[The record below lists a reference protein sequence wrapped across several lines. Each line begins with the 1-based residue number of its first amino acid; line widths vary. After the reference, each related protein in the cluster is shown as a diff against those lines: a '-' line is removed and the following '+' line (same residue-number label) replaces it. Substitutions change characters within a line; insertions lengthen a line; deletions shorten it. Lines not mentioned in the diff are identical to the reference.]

1 MIPWAGWRAAIG
13 AGLLAASL
21 ALEPDAHAQAAALK
35 LATQTVAGTAQ
46 YDGAARFAELVARKT
61 NGRITVTVHG
71 DGALGGD
78 LQIISSM
85 QRGTVEMALM
95 NAGLLNGVAKEFTIV
110 DFPFL
115 FATEEEAATVLD
127 GPMGRSL
134 LDLLPAQGLVGL
146 AYTELGFRHIHNSKR
161 PVSRMEDLRG
171 LKLRAVQA
179 PIDIDTLTA
188 LGANAVPLPFPD
200 LFQALEHKSVDG
212 AADPLITIAV
222 LKFDQVQTYL
232 TLTGYVYNPQIL
244 LISKAVFDKLSPA
257 DRTALQEAAAEAR
270 DFERRIARERNAQ
283 SLEKLRKTMQVAEMS
298 ASEAARMRDA
308 VKPVT
313 AKYARLVG
321 EAFAS
326 EFTAE
331 VARVR
336 AGKPK

>member
-1 MIPWAGWRAAIG
+1 LI
-13 AGLLAASL
+13 
-21 ALEPDAHAQAAALK
+21 
-35 LATQTVAGTAQ
+35 
-46 YDGAARFAELVARKT
+46 
-61 NGRITVTVHG
+61 
-71 DGALGGD
+71 
-78 LQIISSM
+78 
-85 QRGTVEMALM
+85 
-95 NAGLLNGVAKEFTIV
+95 
-110 DFPFL
+110 
-115 FATEEEAATVLD
+115 
-127 GPMGRSL
+127 
-134 LDLLPAQGLVGL
+134 GL

-161 PVSRMEDLRG
+161 PVNRMEDLRG

-200 LFQALEHKSVDG
+200 LYQALEHKSVDG

-222 LKFDQVQTYL
+222 LKFDQVQPYL
-232 TLTGYVYNPQIL
+232 TLAGYVYNPQIL
-244 LISKAVFDKLSPA
+244 LISKATFDKLTEA

-283 SLEKLRKTMQVAEMS
+283 SLARLRKTMRVADVVGS
-298 ASEAARMRDA
+298 DTAKMREA
-308 VKPVT
+308 VKPVI
-313 AKYARLVG
+313 AKYAGIVG